1 MNSIKLLH
9 TADLHLGSGRTG
21 VKSGK
26 AELENTFLRIIN
38 TCKSQSI
45 DFLLIAG
52 DLFDTPF
59 ISADIA
65 SKIISAM
72 SQIPDTVIA
81 IAPGNHDCSCPG
93 SVYLKYDFPENVIIF
108 NSFLEYVDFPQ
119 KNVRLWGAGFT
130 ERFENFPLLRSD
142 IELKADLLNI
152 CVLHGELVAENSTG
166 VYNPIFPS
174 AIEKSGFDYIALG
187 HIHKRS
193 VIEKL
198 GKTHFSYSGC
208 PDGTGFD
215 ETGALGVYIG
225 TVSKESAR
233 LEFLEMSS
241 RKYLSESFD
250 ITHCK
255 NTFDISEKIL
265 TQLRQAYGEAFEENL
280 YRITLVGTVSP
291 GVYIS
296 SSQLQAALQNTLYY
310 ADIIDK
316 SETDISNIEELA
328 AEASLRGIF
337 VGKMLDRLKGVSP
350 KDELLYKNALKIG
363 LQSFS
368 KEVTLDDN

>member
-1 MNSIKLLH
+1 MNSVKILH
-9 TADLHLGSGRTG
+9 TADLHLGSGRNG
-21 VKSGK
+21 VKGGK
-26 AELENTFLRIIN
+26 AEIENTFLRIIN
-38 TCKSQSI
+38 LCKAQNV

-59 ISADIA
+59 VSVDLA

-81 IAPGNHDCSCPG
+81 ISPGNHDCSCPG

-130 ERFENFPLLRSD
+130 DRFESVPLLGPD
-142 IELKADLLNI
+142 IEKAADRLNI
-152 CVLHGELVAENSTG
+152 CVLHGELTAEGSTST
-166 VYNPIFPS
+166 YNPITPS

-193 VIEKL
+193 EIAKS
-198 GKTHFSYSGC
+198 GNTFFAYSGC

-215 ETGALGVYIG
+215 EIGALGVYTG
-225 TVSKESAR
+225 TISKGSVN
-233 LEFLEMSS
+233 LEFLETSS
-241 RKYLSESFD
+241 RKYILENAD
-250 ITHCK
+250 ITDCK
-255 NTFDISEKIL
+255 DTFDISDKIL
-265 TQLRQAYGEAFEENL
+265 NQLKHNYGGAFAENL
-280 YRITLVGTVSP
+280 YRITLTGTIPAGVS
-291 GVYIS
+291 IS
-296 SSQLQAALQNTLYY
+296 VTQLRSVLQDTLYC
-310 ADIIDK
+310 AEIIDK
-316 SETDISNIEELA
+316 SDADMDRIEELA

-337 VGKMLDRLKGVSP
+337 VSKMLEKLKNSS
-350 KDELLYKNALKIG
+350 ESEQTLYKNALKIG

-368 KEVTLDDN
+368 KGVTLDDN